1 MNQER
6 FDELTRALATTPFS
20 RWQVLNG
27 LPAGAVVGTSSTLF
41 AAGNEAGSPLENDIE
56 LVKRKG
62 DHGSF

>member
-6 FDELTRALATTPFS
+6 FDELTRALASTPFPVGRCS
-20 RWQVLNG
+20 RD
-27 LPAGAVVGTSSTLF
+27 SSPVQSLARRPRCSRPKTRPD
-41 AAGNEAGSPLENDIE
+41 PLENDTE